1 MNSTSAPII
10 RVCFSPLSFPL
21 FEEPG
26 QVVVVVDVLRATSA
40 ICSAFAHGVER
51 MVPIATLEEAEALKE
66 KGMVV
71 AAERNGEVMPGFPLG
86 NSPLAYTSGAYS
98 GQTIAITTTNGTRA
112 IEAAKNAHS
121 VVIGAFVNLDG
132 VVQELLHLNRS
143 VVVLCAGWKDRFN
156 FEDTLFA
163 GAVVEKLLEGKRFV
177 TDCDSARAAH
187 LLFHQA
193 RHDLFGFLQESSHRE
208 RLGRLH
214 LEDDIRYCLTP
225 NQTAVVPKLVEGKYL
240 SL

>member
-1 MNSTSAPII
+1 MNSTAPPRI
-10 RVCFSPLSFPL
+10 RVCFSPLSFSL

-40 ICSAFAHGVER
+40 ICSAFTHGVER
-51 MVPIATLEEAEALKE
+51 MIPISTLEEANALKA

-86 NSPLAYTSGAYS
+86 NSPLAYTNGAYS

-112 IEAAKNAHS
+112 IEAAKAAHS
-121 VVIGAFVNLDG
+121 VLIGAFVNINA
-132 VVQELLHLNRS
+132 VVKELQLLSRP

-156 FEDTLFA
+156 LEDTLFA
-163 GAVVEKLLEGKRFV
+163 GAVVEELLASLRFG
-177 TDCDSARAAH
+177 TDCDSARAAR
-187 LLFHQA
+187 LLYLQA
-193 RHDLFGFLQESSHRE
+193 RYDLFGFLQESSHRE

-225 NQTAVVPKLVEGKYL
+225 NQTTVVPKLFEGKYL
-240 SL
+240 AL